1 MLKGRSLAEHIL
13 VEVYRCNQQSRQ
25 STLAEIS
32 AQLSPQMKL
41 DMNTTKGKLV
51 KAVLP
56 YAGNLLPYADKQEVS
71 HCINEMVQ
79 YGVLVYEV
87 VKDVKGSNVV
97 VFNLAPNWV
106 AHAEK
111 LAVSGIS
118 NGKTDLKSAGDAILS
133 MIKKKD
139 KPKP

>member
-13 VEVYRCNQQSRQ
+13 QEIYKCNQQNRQ
-25 STLAEIS
+25 ATLAEIS

-41 DMNTTKGKLV
+41 DMNTPKGKFV

-71 HCINEMVQ
+71 HCLNEMVQ
-79 YGVLVYEV
+79 YGVLVYDV
-87 VKDVKGSNVV
+87 AKDLKGADVV
-97 VFNLAPNWV
+97 VFTLAPNWV

-111 LAVSGIS
+111 LAVHGMSKSGS
-118 NGKTDLKSAGDAILS
+118 ELKSVGDAILS
-133 MIKKKD
+133 MIKKKE
-139 KPKP
+139 KQP